1 MDEWLLGKAEWKT
14 IQFPSSFI
22 KLHILSHPYLI
33 IQSDLQFWIL
43 DCASMILKSLDIPKD
58 CQIISVD
65 IDL

>member
-33 IQSDLQFWIL
+33 IQSDDIIL
-43 DCASMILKSLDIPKD
+43 S
-58 CQIISVD
+58 IIHSSGQYFV
-65 IDL
+65 INFLS